1 MTNAILIALL
11 LLQPQSDFTSFSYCI
26 ENTRGPW
33 ELQCFELDLAGKGTF
48 KFIPRDADLIEVG
61 VELSADVAAAFVE
74 LLADT
79 SYLADG
85 ADYESGR
92 KVANLGTKKLTL
104 NGPTGVRAAE
114 FNFSTRREVTKLVS
128 FFARLIVQELLMF
141 DIDVALQFDRLAIPK
156 KLEQIEKDLRARRV
170 ADAKRLIPVLDRIAG
185 DRRLVNFARET
196 ANRLKRQIEGSD

>member
-1 MTNAILIALL
+1 MPNAILIALL
-11 LLQPQSDFTSFSYCI
+11 LLLPQSDFTSFSYCI

-33 ELQCFELDLAGKGTF
+33 ELQCFELDPAGKGTF

-61 VELSADVAAAFVE
+61 VELSADVAAEFVK

-85 ADYESGR
+85 ADYESRR

-104 NGPTGVRAAE
+104 NGPTGVRSAE

-128 FFARLIVQELLMF
+128 FFDRLIVQELLMF
-141 DIDVALQFDRLAIPK
+141 DIDVALEFDRLAIPK

-170 ADAKRLIPVLDRIAG
+170 ADAKRWIPVLDRIAG

>member
-1 MTNAILIALL
+1 MSNAILIALML
-11 LLQPQSDFTSFSYCI
+11 LLPQGDFTRFSYCV

-33 ELQCFELDLAGKGTF
+33 ELKCFELDPAGKGTF
-48 KFIPRDADLIEVG
+48 KFIPRDADLIEVE
-61 VELSADVAAAFVE
+61 VELSAGVGAAFVE

-104 NGPTGVRAAE
+104 EGPTGVRAAE

-128 FFARLIVQELLMF
+128 FFDRLIVQELLMF
-141 DIDVALQFDRLAIPK
+141 DIDLALQFDRLAIPK

-196 ANRLKRQIEGSD
+196 AIRLKRQIEGSD